1 MEMQPVG
8 HEQDAARP
16 FPDRLEPSSLSAR
29 MEQRRAMAMLG
40 KATDPS
46 LNLVA
51 IEWRIQ
57 PRPAKPLLTETVVAF
72 GIIDASAIPRA
83 RVGSGRIEI
92 ERAEH
97 LDDPA
102 RRDVNLGLADAG
114 LMRSQ
119 RHGAARRRHSGMSS
133 PSPARGS
140 TATSPTRAL
149 NFSRAPCD
157 AQSHARS
164 RLRSSLSSP
173 SSSHWGLR
181 TAFNSPTSPR
191 SAMFW
196 NSKCVSW
203 ACSSS
208 LRARSRSHSPALSQ
222 HLRRNWGRLRR
233 GLPCGL
239 LAALAVG
246 PDLDVGNFPT
256 SLLLRSDRCD
266 RLVIDLDRIRDLP
279 VRLRRVGLD
288 QLRDQFVLL
297 LAGQMAAVNV
307 RADDEGIGIDRA
319 VEYNHLVDGEKILAC
334 HNARRADN
342 CRTDLDL
349 NGVKPTAAVK

>member
-1 MEMQPVG
+1 GGGCGLGRDVMPLG
-8 HEQDAARP
+8 HESARDAAVPQTGKIVSTKRHQHWWRATIFWLPCPLRTVKKQSIGQEQDAARP
-16 FPDRLEPSSLSAR
+16 FPDRLEPSSLGAR

-208 LRARSRSHSPALSQ
+208 
-222 HLRRNWGRLRR
+222 
-233 GLPCGL
+233 
-239 LAALAVG
+239 
-246 PDLDVGNFPT
+246 
-256 SLLLRSDRCD
+256 
-266 RLVIDLDRIRDLP
+266 
-279 VRLRRVGLD
+279 
-288 QLRDQFVLL
+288 
-297 LAGQMAAVNV
+297 
-307 RADDEGIGIDRA
+307 
-319 VEYNHLVDGEKILAC
+319 
-334 HNARRADN
+334 
-342 CRTDLDL
+342 
-349 NGVKPTAAVK
+349 

>member
-57 PRPAKPLLTETVVAF
+57 PRPAKPLLTETVVAL

-92 ERAEH
+92 ERPQP

-102 RRDVNLGLADAG
+102 RRDVNLRLADAG

-133 PSPARGS
+133 PSSMAFAGGS

-157 AQSHARS
+157 ARFHARS
-164 RLRSSLSSP
+164 RLQSSLSSPSP

-191 SAMFW
+191 SAMF
-196 NSKCVSW
+196 
-203 ACSSS
+203 
-208 LRARSRSHSPALSQ
+208 
-222 HLRRNWGRLRR
+222 
-233 GLPCGL
+233 
-239 LAALAVG
+239 
-246 PDLDVGNFPT
+246 
-256 SLLLRSDRCD
+256 
-266 RLVIDLDRIRDLP
+266 
-279 VRLRRVGLD
+279 
-288 QLRDQFVLL
+288 
-297 LAGQMAAVNV
+297 
-307 RADDEGIGIDRA
+307 
-319 VEYNHLVDGEKILAC
+319 
-334 HNARRADN
+334 
-342 CRTDLDL
+342 
-349 NGVKPTAAVK
+349 